1 MIAKEEKKRQ
11 VINISRIIMIIFTLS
26 VLLFPE
32 VRADDNSLQIS
43 MAQQVQSGVFGT
55 LNESIA
61 SPVYGVVTAE
71 TFTTGVIAGFYNSI
85 KVLGAMWV
93 IILALSRMLTNIE
106 REEDKMQCIF
116 KAMLEIGIAGL
127 LIMYLGE
134 IMNGIMLIG
143 SEIVKNMSGLL
154 PTGNTTSVAGAKQ
167 LLKTMTGK
175 DHGSFAWEIYAF
187 AMLAFP
193 WICSLLLSVA
203 AKFMMYQLYFEI
215 GMRRAFAPIAV
226 ADIYQ
231 EGLRSPGARYF
242 KRFFAVYIKIAMCYL
257 AAFLCQSLSGAA
269 GSYTDTGGAINYIF
283 EIIAINFT
291 CIGVMMKAGE
301 MANDVVGA

>member
-1 MIAKEEKKRQ
+1 MTATEVRKRQ
-11 VINISRIIMIIFTLS
+11 VMNMSRIIMVVFTLF
-26 VLLFPE
+26 VLFFPQA
-32 VRADDNSLQIS
+32 RADDNDLQIA
-43 MAQQVQSGVFGT
+43 MAQQVLGGVFGA
-55 LNESIA
+55 LNECLS

-71 TFTTGVIAGFYNSI
+71 TFTTGAIATFYNSI

-116 KAMLEIGIAGL
+116 KAMLEIGIAGM

-134 IMNGIMLIG
+134 LMNGIMLIG
-143 SEIVKNMSGLL
+143 TAINDNVSGLL
-154 PTGNTTSVAGAKQ
+154 PSGDSASVEAAKQ
-167 LLKTMTGK
+167 LLRTMTGK

-215 GMRRAFAPIAV
+215 GIRRAFAPIAV

-242 KRFFAVYIKIAMCYL
+242 KRFFAVYIKIAMCYM
-257 AAFLCQSLSGAA
+257 AAWLCQSLSGAA
-269 GSYTDTGGAINYIF
+269 GSYADTGGAIKYIF